1 MFKTP
6 KLKEHSFLVY
16 GLGITGS
23 SVINFFKEKK
33 ISNFKVYDDKRKN
46 LFQNYRTKN
55 LNKTLK
61 QVDYIILSPGISLN
75 KTKIS
80 GNIKKKL

>member
-23 SVINFFKEKK
+23 SVINFFKRKK
-33 ISNFKVYDDKRKN
+33 FQILKFMMINMKTFLKVIGQK
-46 LFQNYRTKN
+46 
-55 LNKTLK
+55 
-61 QVDYIILSPGISLN
+61 ILIN
-75 KTKIS
+75 H
-80 GNIKKKL
+80 